1 MYITFDYIM
10 EILSNGSRVKVLE
23 QVELVEEVK
32 TALLNAYQQYSEEL
46 KI

>member
-1 MYITFDYIM
+1 M